1 MQMSGR
7 FGFTYSALGVALLG
21 VALLAIGGAL
31 AYLSFVAE
39 WAAAQ
44 RLFTPLGVLVAISG
58 AIMVLSL
65 LSKEG

>member
-1 MQMSGR
+1 MQMSGST
-7 FGFTYSALGVALLG
+7 GFSYSTLAVALIG
-21 VALLAIGGAL
+21 VALLALGGAV

>member
-1 MQMSGR
+1 MQMSGSPS
-7 FGFTYSALGVALLG
+7 FSYSTLAVALIG
-21 VALLAIGGAL
+21 VALLALGGAV

-44 RLFTPLGVLVAISG
+44 RLFTPLGVLVAVSG
-58 AIMVLSL
+58 AIVLLSL

>member
-7 FGFTYSALGVALLG
+7 FSFSYSTLAVGLLG
-21 VALLAIGGAL
+21 FALLALGGAL

-44 RLFTPLGVLVAISG
+44 RLFTPLGVLVAVSG
-58 AIMVLSL
+58 AIVILSL